1 MFLTTNLLYR
11 IPALLI
17 ALTLHELA
25 HGYVAYRLGDP
36 TAKNH
41 GRLTL
46 NPLAHL
52 DPLGTLALLFVGFGW
67 ARPVPV
73 NPHYLRGDRHRGMF
87 LVGLAGPATNFLLA
101 FIFLYIFAAFPALL
115 ARPHIPQIIYTTFI
129 INVYLGVFNLL
140 PIPPL
145 DGSRVL
151 SYFLSPRA
159 RYSYNQWEQYGPLL
173 LMLLIFLPIGFL
185 QRVLVPLANM
195 VAGFIITLVSL
206 LTGY

>member
-1 MFLTTNLLYR
+1 MLPNNMLYR

-17 ALTLHELA
+17 ALTFHELA
-25 HGYVAYRLGDP
+25 HGWVAYRLGDP

-52 DPLGTLALLFVGFGW
+52 DPLGTLAMLLVGFGW

-73 NPHYLRGDRHRGMF
+73 NPFYLKGDRYRGMF
-87 LVGLAGPATNFLLA
+87 LVGLAGPLTNFLLA
-101 FIFLYIFAAFPALL
+101 FAFLYILAAFPSLL
-115 ARPHIPQIIYTTFI
+115 AVRHLPQILYTTFV
-129 INVYLGVFNLL
+129 INIYLGVFNLL

-151 SYFLSPRA
+151 FYFLTPRA
-159 RYSYNQWEQYGPLL
+159 RYAYSRWEQYGPLV
-173 LMLLIFLPIGFL
+173 LMLLIFLPFGFL
-185 QRVLVPLANM
+185 QGILIPLANV
-195 VAGFIITLVSL
+195 VAGFITTLVSL
-206 LTGY
+206 LT